1 MNLTMFKRLAT
12 DVAPPIAAL
21 LAFVAIALAISAAT
35 GDDRSHPCCFS
46 IGANPF
52 TPDLNP
58 TFPRDQ

>member
-21 LAFVAIALAISAAT
+21 LVFVAIALATSLLLEMTGAT
-35 GDDRSHPCCFS
+35 QALQHWGQSLH
-46 IGANPF
+46 
-52 TPDLNP
+52 THLNP

>member
-21 LAFVAIALAISAAT
+21 LAFVAIALAISLLLGVTGAT
-35 GDDRSHPCCFS
+35 HALQHWGQSLH
-46 IGANPF
+46 
-52 TPDLNP
+52 THLNP

>member
-21 LAFVAIALAISAAT
+21 LAFVAIALAISLLLEMT
-35 GDDRSHPCCFS
+35 GDHPALQHWGQS
-46 IGANPF
+46 LHTNV
-52 TPDLNP
+52 NP

>member
-21 LAFVAIALAISAAT
+21 PAFVAIALPISLLPGVPGAT
-35 GDDRSHPCCFS
+35 HALQHWGQSLH
-46 IGANPF
+46 
-52 TPDLNP
+52 THLNP

>member
-21 LAFVAIALAISAAT
+21 LVFVAIALAISLLLEMTGAT
-35 GDDRSHPCCFS
+35 QPLQHWGQSLH
-46 IGANPF
+46 
-52 TPDLNP
+52 TYLNP